1 MDLISQ
7 LTLLPHCALPDIIN
21 LSSSTT
27 FPAIP
32 FFWIILWEGQPLHF
46 PTVSSIGKG
55 GSRLVQTVPA
65 IGKGRPRIFQTVP
78 AIGEEGYRIFL
89 MRHRIFY
96 LDPCAGQV
104 VPCIFPV
111 VPPIGQVGYIIF

>member
-65 IGKGRPRIFQTVP
+65 IG
-78 AIGEEGYRIFL
+78 EEGYRIFL